1 MLDHRFLGKFHLTKK
16 FLTNN
21 HVNYKSKDKYGK
33 LVVELKNLKKLNN
46 F

>member
-21 HVNYKSKDKYGK
+21 HVNYNQKIVWKISCGI
-33 LVVELKNLKKLNN
+33 KNKKIK
-46 F
+46 